1 MAGSTDSSIE
11 QKLRALYKLQ
21 LIDSKID
28 KLTAIRGELPM
39 EVFDLEDDIIGYET
53 RLSNLQEEVKKME
66 ESISL
71 NKIKIADAKALAKKY
86 EKQLDNV
93 KNNRE
98 FDALN
103 KEIEIQGLE
112 QQSIDKKI
120 KTTQFDIA
128 QKKTNIE
135 VLKTD
140 LEGRKLDLN
149 TKKGELDTI
158 IAETKKEE
166 DFLLKIRGSAVK
178 VADDRLVHSY
188 DKIRK
193 SVKNGIGVATI
204 ERDSCSGCF
213 AGIPPQRQSDIKQRK
228 KIIVCEN
235 CGRVL
240 TDSLLSDEVIAEIN
254 LK

>member
-1 MAGSTDSSIE
+1 MAGAQDTSIE

-21 LIDSKID
+21 LIDSKIG
-28 KLTAIRGELPM
+28 KLTSIRGELPM
-39 EVFDLEDDIIGYET
+39 EVSDLEDEIAGHET
-53 RLSNLQEEVKKME
+53 RLSNLQAEVKKME
-66 ESISL
+66 ESISI
-71 NKIKIADAKALAKKY
+71 NKGKIADAKALVKKY

-112 QQSIDKKI
+112 QQALEKRI
-120 KTTQFDIA
+120 KNTQFDIE
-128 QKKTNIE
+128 QKKAVIDA
-135 VLKTD
+135 LKAE
-140 LEGRKLDLN
+140 LEGRALDLN
-149 TKKGELDTI
+149 NKKSELDTI
-158 IAETKKEE
+158 IAETQKEE
-166 DFLLKIRGSAVK
+166 DELVK
-178 VADDRLVHSY
+178 VRSSAAKVVEERLLHSY
-188 DKIRK
+188 DRIRK

-240 TDSLLSDEVIAEIN
+240 TDAQLAEEVVAEF
-254 LK
+254 KH

>member
-1 MAGSTDSSIE
+1 MAGATETSIE

-28 KLTAIRGELPM
+28 KLTAVRGELPM
-39 EVFDLEDDIIGYET
+39 EVSDLEDEIIGYET
-53 RLSNLQEEVKKME
+53 RLNNILTEMKRME
-66 ESISL
+66 ESIFA
-71 NKIKIADAKALAKKY
+71 NKSKITDSKTLSKKY
-86 EKQLDNV
+86 EKQLENV

-112 QQSIDKKI
+112 QQALEKRI
-120 KTTQFDIA
+120 KNTQFDIE
-128 QKKTNIE
+128 QKKLAIE
-135 VLKTD
+135 ASKLE
-140 LEGRKLDLN
+140 LEGRKVDLQ
-149 TKKGELDTI
+149 TKKSELNNI
-158 IAETKKEE
+158 VAETQKEE
-166 DFLLKIRGSAVK
+166 DELLKVRANAVK
-178 VADDRLVHSY
+178 VADERLVHSY
-188 DKIRK
+188 DRIRK

-204 ERDSCSGCF
+204 ERESCSGCY

-240 TDSLLSDEVIAEIN
+240 TDAQLAEEVVEESRI
-254 LK
+254 

>member
-1 MAGSTDSSIE
+1 MAGATETSIE
-11 QKLRALYKLQ
+11 QKLKALYKLQ
-21 LIDSKID
+21 LIDSKIN
-28 KLTAIRGELPM
+28 KLTAIRGELPI
-39 EVFDLEDDIIGYET
+39 EVSDLEDEIIGQET
-53 RLSNLQEEVKKME
+53 RLTNLQAEVKKMD
-66 ESISL
+66 ESISS
-71 NKIKIADAKALAKKY
+71 NKGKITDAKALVKKY

-112 QQSIDKKI
+112 QQALEKRI
-120 KTTQFDIA
+120 KNIQFDIE
-128 QKKTNIE
+128 QKKANIE
-135 VLKTD
+135 TLKTE
-140 LEGRKLDLN
+140 LEGRVADLKN
-149 TKKGELDTI
+149 KKAELDTI
-158 IAETKKEE
+158 VAETQKEE
-166 DFLLKIRGSAVK
+166 DDLLKIRGAAVK
-178 VADDRLVHSY
+178 VSDERLVHSY
-188 DKIRK
+188 DRIRK

-240 TDSLLSDEVIAEIN
+240 TDALLAEEVGNEF
-254 LK
+254 KH

>member
-1 MAGSTDSSIE
+1 MAAATETSIE
-11 QKLRALYKLQ
+11 QKLKALYKLQ
-21 LIDSKID
+21 LIDSKIG

-39 EVFDLEDDIIGYET
+39 EVSDLEDEIAGQET
-53 RLSNLQEEVKKME
+53 RLSNLQAEVKKME
-66 ESISL
+66 DSISV
-71 NKIKIADAKALAKKY
+71 NKGKIADAKALVKKY
-86 EKQLDNV
+86 EKQLENV

-112 QQSIDKKI
+112 QQALEKRI
-120 KTTQFDIA
+120 KNTQFDIE
-128 QKKTNIE
+128 QKKASIDS
-135 VLKTD
+135 LK
-140 LEGRKLDLN
+140 L
-149 TKKGELDTI
+149 ELDGRVVDLKNKKVELDNI
-158 IAETKKEE
+158 VAETQKEE
-166 DFLLKIRGSAVK
+166 DELMKVRGNAVK
-178 VADDRLVHSY
+178 VADERLVHSY
-188 DKIRK
+188 DRIRK

-240 TDSLLSDEVIAEIN
+240 TDALLSEEVVAEFN
-254 LK
+254 H

>member
-1 MAGSTDSSIE
+1 MAGAIETSIE

-28 KLTAIRGELPM
+28 KLTAVRGELPM
-39 EVFDLEDDIIGYET
+39 EVSDLEDEIIGYET
-53 RLSNLQEEVKKME
+53 RTNNLMAEIARMD
-66 ESISL
+66 ESIAA
-71 NKIKIADAKALAKKY
+71 NKAKILDSKALTKKY

-112 QQSIDKKI
+112 QQALDKRI
-120 KTTQFDIA
+120 KNTQFDIE
-128 QKKTNIE
+128 QKKLAVE
-135 VLKTD
+135 ALKVD
-140 LEGRKLDLN
+140 LEGRKQDLLN
-149 TKKGELDTI
+149 KKGELDNI
-158 IAETKKEE
+158 VEETKKEE
-166 DFLLKIRGSAVK
+166 DELMKIRGNAVK
-178 VADDRLVHSY
+178 VADERLVHSY
-188 DKIRK
+188 DRIRK

-204 ERDSCSGCF
+204 ERESCSGCY

-240 TDSLLSDEVIAEIN
+240 TDAQLAEEVVAESKI
-254 LK
+254 